1 MPAATTSVSP
11 HDYSL
16 HHFQTSFS
24 SVPSSTTSTGEPKSP
39 SPRTIVQTWLDAFT
53 SALAQVGSTAT
64 AVNGNTAHL
73 DHHSHPFSPLFHPDA
88 WWRDHLALS
97 WDFRTLHPLP
107 AILDFLAARA
117 AAVRQL
123 SLFQLVEDGKFGA
136 PSMQRPV
143 EGIAWVEAMF
153 AFETGTGMGKGVL
166 RLLEDAE
173 GTSRWKC
180 CMFYTALQELKGVRA
195 AVGEHRPHG
204 GGNSLAG
211 EDGRI
216 MGNWAERRRKEVE
229 FEDGAEPDVLVI
241 GAGQAGLN
249 VAARLK
255 HLGLSCL
262 IIEKNARVGDN
273 WRCRYR
279 TLVTHDPVQYT
290 HMYGLPFPESW
301 PLFTPKDKLADWFE
315 AYASI
320 MELNVWTSTTLRHSE
335 YSDETETWTIEVDR
349 GSSEK
354 TSDGT
359 ASRTRRTLHPKH
371 VVFCTGHAGEPQIP
385 HFPGQDSFRGVIY
398 HASQHRDAFSSA
410 SPSPSATG
418 ENQPNPLATKH
429 IAIIGTGN
437 SGHDIAQN
445 YHEAGAA
452 SITLLQRSGTYVLQ
466 ASTGLPMLHA
476 GLYDDCGPPTAD
488 ADVYGQS
495 LPIPVQFALN
505 VGLTARIAERE
516 RDSIAGLERAGFSV
530 DFGEDGS
537 GIYRKYV
544 TRGGGYYVDVGASRL
559 VVEGK
564 VKVVRCAEGI
574 EGLEGEAVVLADGRR
589 VPADV
594 VVLATGYDN
603 MRTSLRKVMG
613 DRVADRAKDVWDL
626 DGEGE
631 VNAMWRPSGHPK
643 LWFMGGSLALCRL
656 YSRFVAL
663 QIKAIEEG
671 LCDPIST

>member
-1 MPAATTSVSP
+1 MAN
-11 HDYSL
+11 
-16 HHFQTSFS
+16 
-24 SVPSSTTSTGEPKSP
+24 
-39 SPRTIVQTWLDAFT
+39 R
-53 SALAQVGSTAT
+53 
-64 AVNGNTAHL
+64 
-73 DHHSHPFSPLFHPDA
+73 
-88 WWRDHLALS
+88 
-97 WDFRTLHPLP
+97 
-107 AILDFLAARA
+107 
-117 AAVRQL
+117 
-123 SLFQLVEDGKFGA
+123 
-136 PSMQRPV
+136 SMKQ
-143 EGIAWVEAMF
+143 
-153 AFETGTGMGKGVL
+153 
-166 RLLEDAE
+166 
-173 GTSRWKC
+173 
-180 CMFYTALQELKGVRA
+180 
-195 AVGEHRPHG
+195 
-204 GGNSLAG
+204 
-211 EDGRI
+211 
-216 MGNWAERRRKEVE
+216 
-229 FEDGAEPDVLVI
+229 
-241 GAGQAGLN
+241 GQAGLN
-249 VAARLK
+249 VAARLQ

-320 MELNVWTSTTLRHSE
+320 MELNVWTSTTLQHSE

-349 GSSEK
+349 AASNGNAAPNTTGSK
-354 TSDGT
+354 H
-359 ASRTRRTLHPKH
+359 RTLYPKH

-385 HFPGQDSFRGVIY
+385 HFPGQDDFRGVVY
-398 HASQHRDAFSSA
+398 HASQHRDAFESA
-410 SPSPSATG
+410 SSSATG
-418 ENQPNPLATKH
+418 GAHPNPLATKH

-452 SITLLQRSGTYVLQ
+452 SVTLLQRSGTYVLQ

-476 GLYDDCGPPTAD
+476 GLYDQSGPPTAD

-505 VGLTARIAERE
+505 VGLTARIAEAE
-516 RDSIAGLERAGFSV
+516 RDNVEGLEAAGFEV

-559 VVEGK
+559 IVEGK

-574 EGLEGEAVVLADGRR
+574 EGLEEDAVVLADGRR
-589 VPADV
+589 VRADV

-631 VNAMWRPSGHPK
+631 VNAVSVAFRMVVCGCLADFCSQMWRPSGHPR

-671 LCDPIST
+671 LCVPAST